1 MKDPDLREF
10 IRILDERGE
19 LARIKHEVS
28 PILEITEIT
37 DRTVKMGGKALF
49 FENVRG
55 YDTPVLTNAF
65 GTMERMK
72 MALGYK
78 RLEEIGEKLVSM
90 LYPEIK
96 SLSDG
101 IKEIK
106 KVGQI
111 MSFFPKKVRDGSCKE
126 VIMDNPDLTKFPIL
140 KCWPGDAGR
149 FITFPVVFTR
159 DPETGFMNAGVYRM
173 QVYDGKTTG
182 MHWHMHKH
190 GALHY
195 LKSEDRLDV
204 AVAIGVHPAILYSA
218 TAPLPEGFN
227 EMAFAGFI
235 RGKRVRMVECE
246 TVDLE
251 VPAHAEIVIEGYVK
265 KDELRV
271 EGPFGDHTGYYTPP
285 EKFPVFHVTAITHRE
300 NPIYHSTV
308 VGKPPQEDAFLGKAT
323 ERIFLP
329 FLKMMFPEIV
339 DINFPVEGGFHNLC
353 IVSIRKR
360 YPGHAKKVMMGLW
373 GIEGTMLTKIIA
385 VVDDDVNV
393 HNMGEVLWAILSRI
407 DPDRDVLIIPSSPT
421 DVLDHASGLPSL
433 GSKMG
438 IDATR
443 KWKGEGYD
451 REWPD
456 EIEMDKEVKRR
467 IDDMWGD
474 LKNMLLK

>member
-10 IRILDERGE
+10 IRILDEKNE
-19 LARIKHEVS
+19 LARIKHELS

-37 DRTVKMGGKALF
+37 DRTVRSAGKALL

-55 YDTPVLTNAF
+55 YNIPVLTNAF

-72 MALGYK
+72 IALRHE
-78 RLEEIGEKLVSM
+78 RLEEIGEKLVSIISPGM
-90 LYPEIK
+90 K
-96 SLSDG
+96 SLMDG
-101 IKEIK
+101 VKEVK

-111 MSFFPKKVRDGSCKE
+111 MSFFPKKVRSGSCKE
-126 VIMDNPDLTKFPIL
+126 VIMDPPDLTKFPIL

-182 MHWHMHKH
+182 MHWHIHKH
-190 GALHY
+190 GASHFF
-195 LKSEDRLDV
+195 KSEDRLEV
-204 AVAIGVHPAILYSA
+204 AVAVGVDPAILYSA

-246 TVDLE
+246 TVGLE

-285 EKFPVFHVTAITHRE
+285 EKFPVFHVTTITHRE
-300 NPIYHSTV
+300 NPVYHATV

-329 FLKMMFPEIV
+329 FLKMLFPEIV

-353 IVSIRKR
+353 IVSIKKR

-385 VVDDDVNV
+385 VVDDDVDV
-393 HNMGEVLWAILSRI
+393 HDISQVLWTILSRV
-407 DPDRDVLIIPSSPT
+407 DPERDVVIVPSAPT
-421 DVLDHASGLPSL
+421 DVLDHASKLPAF

-443 KWKGEGYD
+443 KWKGEGLN

-456 EIEMDKEVKRR
+456 EIEMDKEVKER
-467 IDDMWGD
+467 INDIWRE
-474 LKNMLLK
+474 LKDRLFR